1 MESISNMPEQW
12 AKHQALTEAEAFEYA
27 IKGKNPDYNIEKEN
41 SQLRQQVIILTNK
54 VNELQKENNDKNEQI
69 NRLRETIRRGQEDF
83 CE

>member
-1 MESISNMPEQW
+1 MESISNKPEQW
-12 AKHQALTEAEAFEYA
+12 AKHQALTEAEAFEYV
-27 IKGKNPDYNIEKEN
+27 IKGKNSDYNIEKEN

>member
-1 MESISNMPEQW
+1 MESISNKPDQW
-12 AKHQALTEAEAFEYA
+12 AKHQALTEAEAFEHA
-27 IKGKNPDYNIEKEN
+27 IKDKNTDYNIEKEN